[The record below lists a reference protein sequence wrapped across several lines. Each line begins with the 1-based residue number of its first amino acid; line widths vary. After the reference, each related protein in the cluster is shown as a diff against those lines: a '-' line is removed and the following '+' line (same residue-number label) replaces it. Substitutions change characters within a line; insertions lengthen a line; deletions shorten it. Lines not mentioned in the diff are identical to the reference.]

1 MDWRTRLFMLVLQ
14 GKQMKYQKFFPGKD
28 RDRRSTAIKQCPKGL
43 IPIPFIPAGQK
54 KPIGVAYYSVG

>member
-14 GKQMKYQKFFPGKD
+14 GKQLKYQKFIPGKAPIQRQD
-28 RDRRSTAIKQCPKGL
+28 AVRKCPKGL
-43 IPIPFIPAGQK
+43 LPIPFIPAGQK